1 MGVLRVLGIIILAL
15 LLISLIRIGGTAE
28 YGEAGILVRA
38 RLGFIRFTVYPRKKK
53 AKKKPAKEKKP
64 EREQSGP
71 GEAPPSKP
79 GGLFSTVKEFL
90 PLVADAAGQFKRKI
104 RVDSLCLDFTA
115 AAPDPVAAAMAF
127 GGANAALGMIW
138 PIFENNFNIQDR
150 RIRTEV
156 DFNRREPVIYVFASF
171 SLTIGQAVVLGI
183 RLCARFLKVLS
194 HLKTRQKKQKEA
206 V

>member
-15 LLISLIRIGGTAE
+15 LLISLIRVGGTAE
-28 YGEAGILVRA
+28 YSETGVLVRA
-38 RLGFIRFTVYPRKKK
+38 RLGLIRFTIYPRKKK
-53 AKKKPAKEKKP
+53 TKKKSAKETKPEKEPSAPEEEPPAK
-64 EREQSGP
+64 
-71 GEAPPSKP
+71 A

-104 RVDSLCLDFTA
+104 RVDRLYLDFTA
-115 AAPDPVAAAMAF
+115 AASDPAAAALAF

-138 PIFENNFNIQDR
+138 PVFENNFNIQDR
-150 RIRTEV
+150 RIRTAV

-171 SLTIGQAVVLGI
+171 SLTVGQAVVLGL
-183 RLCARFLKVLS
+183 RLAIRFLKILS
-194 HLKTRQKKQKEA
+194 HIKAQKKKQKEA